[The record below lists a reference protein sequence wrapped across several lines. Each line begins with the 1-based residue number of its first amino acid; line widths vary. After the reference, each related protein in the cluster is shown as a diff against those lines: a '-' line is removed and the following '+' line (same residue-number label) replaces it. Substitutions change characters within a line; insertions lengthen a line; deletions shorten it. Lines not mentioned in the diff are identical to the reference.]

1 MGAIV
6 FILAN
11 IYKDKIKFSGIGVII
26 VSIIL
31 FLILA
36 LSFESQSEFFSASM
50 WCLPVALLLV
60 FLYIGDDDSKII
72 NAIFKNKIIVG
83 LGNISFEFFLIHQL
97 VIILLEKNFEII
109 QLEKPFWL
117 YLLAFVI
124 SIACAFIVN
133 KIKLLKFKK
142 KEKAQQNKCN

>member
-11 IYKDKIKFSGIGVII
+11 IYKDKIKFSDIGVII

-36 LSFESQSEFFSASM
+36 LSFESQSEFFSASI
-50 WCLPVALLLV
+50 WCLPVALLLG

-97 VIILLEKNFEII
+97 VIILLEKN
-109 QLEKPFWL
+109 
-117 YLLAFVI
+117 
-124 SIACAFIVN
+124 S
-133 KIKLLKFKK
+133 KLF
-142 KEKAQQNKCN
+142 N